1 LIEEILPAAVVA
13 AEAFGD
19 DLSYAELFPEEE
31 QMIARAV
38 DKRRHEFTAGRA
50 CARQALAGLGLPPAP
65 IPTGERG
72 APRWPAGIVGAI
84 THCAGY
90 RAAAV
95 ARAAEVTVVGIDAE
109 PHDPL
114 PEGVLDQIARPEE
127 LALLPVLRASAPKVC
142 WDRLLFSAK
151 ESVYKAW
158 FPVARRWLGF
168 EDAVVTPDADAG
180 IFTAR
185 LLVPAPPPLEG
196 TLHGRWMVRDG
207 LVLTTVTVLPRPVA
221 RPGPH

>member
-1 LIEEILPAAVVA
+1 LIEEILPVAVMAV
-13 AEAFGD
+13 EAFGD

-31 QMIARAV
+31 QVIARSV

-50 CARQALAGLGLPPAP
+50 CARRALAELGVPPAP
-65 IPTGERG
+65 ILSGERG
-72 APRWPAGIVGAI
+72 APQWPAGIVGAI

-95 ARAAEVTVVGIDAE
+95 ARATEVAAVGIDAE

-114 PEGVLDQIARPEE
+114 PEGVIDQIVRPEE
-127 LALLPVLRASAPKVC
+127 LAHLPALSAAAPKVC

-151 ESVYKAW
+151 ESIYKAW

-168 EDAVVTPDADAG
+168 EEAIVTPDPDAG
-180 IFTAR
+180 VFTAR
-185 LLVPAPPPLEG
+185 LLVPAPAPLSG

-207 LVLTTVTVLPRPVA
+207 LVMTTVSVLA
-221 RPGPH
+221 RPATH